1 LLKVIDVKSVETKT
15 GALSGKTFL
24 ITGALSAV
32 RSVIEKKIEEAG
44 GTMVSGVSK
53 RLNYLVVG
61 NDPGS
66 KLDKAKKLGTK
77 IITEAEL
84 NQMF

>member
-1 LLKVIDVKSVETKT
+1 VKNVEVKT
-15 GALSGKTFL
+15 GTLTGKSFL
-24 ITGALSAV
+24 ITGTLSAV

-61 NDPGS
+61 DDPGS
-66 KLDKAKKLGTK
+66 KLDKAKRLGVK
-77 IITEAEL
+77 IISEAEL
-84 NQMF
+84 NGMIGKPS